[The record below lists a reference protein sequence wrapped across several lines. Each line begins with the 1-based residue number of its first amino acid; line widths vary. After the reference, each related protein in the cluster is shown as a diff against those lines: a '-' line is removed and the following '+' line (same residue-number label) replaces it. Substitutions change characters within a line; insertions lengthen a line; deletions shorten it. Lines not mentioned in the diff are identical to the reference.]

1 MKPVKNIIGDY
12 NDEVGDEVRK
22 AKKGGP
28 AKSTEEVVDNI
39 L

>member
-1 MKPVKNIIGDY
+1 MKPVKNIIGEY
-12 NDEVGDEVRK
+12 QDEVGDEVRK

-28 AKSTEEVVDNI
+28 AKSSEKIVDNI